1 MSWSLLPT
9 ISAPMPLQMALDELL
24 LESQKKADQNPN
36 LRFYFSSEPWISV
49 GCSFR
54 DSATLAKSELILQN
68 PKVPVCKRITGGGCV
83 LHGEDLI
90 FSLITR
96 YERGQAPA
104 PNENPLA
111 FLSSASASY
120 GKIHEGVKMGL
131 QLCGLDPKFYSA
143 GDITTQGS
151 DCFSYPVESDL
162 SWKGKKI
169 AGGAQKRSE
178 GVLLHHESIRIPPG
192 VARQDLI
199 RAVRKG
205 LEQVFA
211 VTIENADMD
220 PEIFFNAQRKA
231 MSFEP

>member
-1 MSWSLLPT
+1 MNWSLLPT

-24 LESQKKADQNPN
+24 LESQKIEQQNSV
-36 LRFYFSSEPWISV
+36 LRFYFSSAPWISV

-54 DSATLAKSELILQN
+54 DSAALAKSELILQN
-68 PKVPVCKRITGGGCV
+68 PQVPVCKRITGGGCV

-96 YERGQAPA
+96 YERGQAGA
-104 PNENPLA
+104 SKGNAYASLA
-111 FLSSASASY
+111 SAAASY

-131 QLCGLDPKFYSA
+131 ELCGLDPKFYGA
-143 GDITTQGS
+143 GDITSQGS

-178 GVLLHHESIRIPPG
+178 GVLLHHESIRVPPG
-192 VARQDLI
+192 VARGDLI
-199 RAVRKG
+199 RELRKG
-205 LEQVFA
+205 LAQVFG
-211 VTIENADMD
+211 VTIENADLD
-220 PEIFFNAQRKA
+220 SSLFFNAMNKKDP
-231 MSFEP
+231 SL